1 MTETPRARRTWREHA
16 RSFLGAL
23 LIVVLTFG
31 AIELGLR
38 WLDPW
43 GLHYFTDLETL
54 ANDIY
59 TPDPLRGYTLR
70 DGVYHLSNW
79 TLTVADEAR
88 VVPTTAASA
97 ACKVAILGDSVAM
110 GNGVSDDQVWINQ
123 IAPEYPNVRF
133 VNYGVTQYNSSNVLG
148 TLRKYPDADAYLYL
162 IIYNDVNPAIDMT
175 TQRFSGARSNELM
188 IIRYMNFALYHGGNS
203 DRPVFDDPAAL
214 LPESPES
221 ERFFADLDQITAD
234 SRVTLAAFA
243 DEPLTN
249 SINAQGYTLDVLP
262 PYPGEYRLSYTD
274 YHLNPQGNAVLAGM
288 LNPVVGEMITS
299 ACE

>member
-1 MTETPRARRTWREHA
+1 MTETPRARRTWREHGK
-16 RSFLGAL
+16 SFLGAL
-23 LIVVLTFG
+23 LIVAVTFG

-38 WLDPW
+38 WIDPW
-43 GLHYFTDLETL
+43 GIRYFTDLETL
-54 ANDIY
+54 ANNIF

-79 TLTVADEAR
+79 TLTVADDAR
-88 VVPTTAASA
+88 VIPTTAASA
-97 ACKVAILGDSVAM
+97 ACEVAILGDSVAM

-123 IAPEYPNVRF
+123 IAPKYPNVRF

-148 TLRKYPDADAYLYL
+148 TLHKYPDADAYLYL
-162 IIYNDVNPAIDMT
+162 IIYNDVNPAIDVT

-188 IIRYMNFALYHGGNS
+188 MIRYLNFALYHGGDS
-203 DRPVFDDPAAL
+203 DRPTFDDPAAL
-214 LPESPES
+214 LPETPDS

-249 SINAQGYTLDVLP
+249 SIAAKGYNVSVLP
-262 PYPGEYRLSYTD
+262 PYPGEYRNSYTD

-288 LNPVVGEMITS
+288 LDPTIGAMVTG
-299 ACE
+299 ACG